1 MRRFRELLEE
11 SLENTSYLMDELD
24 RATDKYD
31 TVREDLKELIKEVNE
46 LIHDKSEMNLNDLF
60 MKLVKI
66 YEELL

>member
-46 LIHDKSEMNLNDLF
+46 LIHDKSDMNLNDLF

>member
-1 MRRFRELLEE
+1 MKRFRELLEE
-11 SLENTSYLMDELD
+11 SLETTTYLMDELD

-46 LIHDKSEMNLNDLF
+46 LIHDKSDMNLNDLF

>member
-31 TVREDLKELIKEVNE
+31 TVRDDLAELIKEVNE
-46 LIHDKSEMNLNDLF
+46 LIHDKSDMNLNDLF